1 MAELSPIAKAASRG
15 WHHERLEIVPWAER
29 KVYLPKSVTS
39 LDGPYRVDAA
49 PYQAEPLRE
58 MANDENEAVV
68 LVKANQVGGST
79 IGVVSLGYWCDQ
91 DPGPAMWTT
100 GNQDLA
106 RDFSKDILF
115 PIFRRI
121 ATIDEAVLNNR
132 VTASTYEIRLP
143 SMTLL
148 LAWGGS
154 ENKAEQKSVR
164 YLILDEFEMYADL
177 IAAFEKRT
185 TRYSNSRKVY
195 ISKPGLLTGPAWT
208 KYETTDQREWQWPCL
223 GCGEML
229 PLKFKGYLFFDK
241 FHHATGKPDY
251 SRIFP
256 TIRFV
261 CPKCN
266 HEHGESSALHSHILD
281 HGRYIPQH
289 PKANDGMK
297 RKVVGFR
304 WNAMLLPLIE
314 GVPSWERLVKE
325 FIEAEEALKT
335 GSVLPLQAFLNKRM
349 AEPFEDRTGVQDFS
363 LNTTKID
370 STTKWDREVMR
381 FLIADKQV
389 DHLWYLAGSFSMDGD
404 CRLIEAD
411 MTRDELTLRDV
422 QQRLGVAD
430 ACTIV
435 DAGDD
440 AKTVYEWCQKFGWQ
454 AMKGEDDAYFRV
466 ETRPGLT
473 ESKLWKL
480 QKTDPFIGTA
490 RQNRARFAVFLW
502 SNPSVTSIIMRILAG
517 KGTSL
522 EIPEG
527 FCPSFGQHLQAVQ
540 RVQRHDKDGRSF
552 WTWVDRKGKP
562 NHLLDCLRMLY
573 TAAIIDSEMPKPH
586 VKTRL
591 GLVEAAP

>member
-1 MAELSPIAKAASRG
+1 MISPVERAAHRG

-39 LDGPYRVDAA
+39 LSGPFRVDAA

-58 MANDENEAVV
+58 MANDENEGVV

-106 RDFSKDILF
+106 RDFSKDTLF

-132 VTASTYEIRLP
+132 ATASTYEIRLP

-164 YLILDEFEMYADL
+164 YLVLDEFEMYADL

-195 ISKPGLLTGPAWT
+195 ISKPGLLAGPAWT
-208 KYETTDQREWQWPCL
+208 KYETTDQREWHWPCL
-223 GCGEML
+223 GCGAML
-229 PLKFKGYLFFDK
+229 PLKFKDHIYFDK
-241 FHHATGKPDY
+241 FYHATGKPDY

-256 TIRFV
+256 TIRYV
-261 CPKCN
+261 CPKCS
-266 HEHGESSALHSHILD
+266 HEHFESSALHAHIINPEVS
-281 HGRYIPQH
+281 RYIPQH
-289 PKANDGMK
+289 PKANEGMK

-325 FIEAEEALKT
+325 FIEAEDALKT
-335 GSVLPLQAFLNKRM
+335 GSIMPLQAFLNKRM
-349 AEPFEDRTGVQDFS
+349 AEPFEDRTGVQDFA
-363 LNTTKID
+363 LNTSKID
-370 STTKWDREVMR
+370 VATKWDREAIR
-381 FLIADKQV
+381 FIIADKQV
-389 DHLWYLAGSFSMDGD
+389 DYLWYLAGSFAENGD
-404 CRLIEAD
+404 CRLLEAD
-411 MTRDELTLRDV
+411 MTRDDLTLREIQD
-422 QQRLGVAD
+422 RLGVA
-430 ACTIV
+430 ASCVII

-440 AKTVYEWCQKFGWQ
+440 TRTVYEWCQKHKWQ
-454 AMKGEDDAYFRV
+454 AMKGEDDPYFRV
-466 ETRPGLT
+466 ETRPGRV
-473 ESKLWKL
+473 ENKLWKL
-480 QKTDPFIGTA
+480 QDRDPFRGTA
-490 RQNRARFAVFLW
+490 MQNRANFAVFLW
-502 SNPSVTSIIMRILAG
+502 SNPSVTSIIMRILDG
-517 KGTSL
+517 KGLSL
-522 EIPEG
+522 EVPDTMPPAFAE
-527 FCPSFGQHLQAVQ
+527 HLKAVQ
-540 RVQRHDKDGRSF
+540 RVQRHDKDGRAY
-552 WTWVDRKGKP
+552 WVWQDRKGRP

-573 TAAIIDSEMPKPH
+573 TAAIIDSEMPRPH
-586 VKTRL
+586 IKTRI
-591 GLVEAAP
+591 GLVEATT